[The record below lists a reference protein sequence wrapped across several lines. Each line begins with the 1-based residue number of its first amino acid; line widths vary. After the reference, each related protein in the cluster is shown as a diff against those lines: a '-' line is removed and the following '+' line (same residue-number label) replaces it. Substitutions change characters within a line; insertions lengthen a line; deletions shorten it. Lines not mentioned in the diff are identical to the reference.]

1 MTICRKCGT
10 SNKDDRKFCSFCNEL
25 LVADPVEMKK
35 REKKMEKITKKQ
47 EKKLKRQKRAL
58 LLLIPIGALDLIDL
72 ILCLDMLFLGVVDML
87 GKWLGNL
94 AADMLGNIIY
104 LLSFPV
110 YTADAVLVVA
120 RTLEFFAGLGCFV
133 TASVLAIVMIV
144 RMIKW
149 HKYKKLHGDMIPS
162 ADQVAAAEQE
172 EDVTAEPMTE
182 AVVPESEALQGE
194 LDQAAFSA
202 MQSEHEAYVMPI
214 PTDKTDCKTL
224 YSLLTAALWQYDAP
238 SVRRLL
244 SAMAGARLLLCDAG
258 EIESGEVLPAL
269 YTAFGVKAEAGVAP
283 ENAGSLAE
291 LLLDKD
297 QESGKVTPSAYAK
310 ALYAAQHSP
319 ENIVLAGV
327 AGLSAEQIDRVFGSL
342 GGYFRMPEQGA
353 RVHLGGSEAFSAVL
367 GGNVWMPA
375 VLQESGVFGHLQGE
389 LAQSVATVQLNR
401 SRNIAPDE
409 QEEQVALPSA
419 AAFLAAV
426 DEAEQQYFL
435 SEELWKAMD
444 EMEDMMLAEAGKRF
458 SNRTLRAFEKYT
470 SVYIA
475 TGGKPAEALDS
486 ALVSLILPAY
496 ADEVRVLLVREEGES
511 LVRMLERVVGRER
524 LPLTMQVL
532 DKAAQN

>member
-202 MQSEHEAYVMPI
+202 MQSENEAYVMPI

-269 YTAFGVKAEAGVAP
+269 YTAFGIKAEAGVAP

-319 ENIVLAGV
+319 ENIVFAGV

-375 VLQESGVFGHLQGE
+375 VLQESGVFGRLQGE

-532 DKAAQN
+532 DKTAQN